1 MTLLHKNTLPMILV
15 LIGSLGL
22 AACSSK
28 PAPWAESSSP
38 WDNRA
43 EQGEQADAAETI
55 DPAPLFADEMVEPA
69 GMMAMEQG
77 AQAETV
83 EPMILEP
90 MIEPVAEPAMVEESA
105 PVVMSGSLAQQPANY
120 YAVQVVASSTMKQLS
135 DFARANQL
143 SEDWVAETM
152 VNGKTWYVLMLGVY
166 PSKAEA
172 EQAMLSVQGL
182 ETQPWI
188 RSVGSIQ
195 AVMN

>member
-1 MTLLHKNTLPMILV
+1 MTLFHKNTLPMILV

-28 PAPWAESSSP
+28 PAPWSESSSP

-43 EQGEQADAAETI
+43 EEGDQVAAEDI
-55 DPAPLFADEMVEPA
+55 DPAPLLADEMVEPA
-69 GMMAMEQG
+69 GMMAMELD

-90 MIEPVAEPAMVEESA
+90 MMEATAEPVMVEESA
-105 PVVMSGSLAQQPANY
+105 PMMMSGSLAQQPANY

-143 SEDWVAETM
+143 SEDWVAETT
-152 VNGKTWYVLMLGVY
+152 VNGRTWYVLMLGVY

-172 EQAMLSVQGL
+172 EQAMYSVQGL

-188 RSVGSIQ
+188 RTVGSIQ